1 MAISTR
7 ERIADFATPAAF
19 PAIPPGELK
28 SADYLRLA
36 RTLREAPDD
45 GVGTMRVAV
54 LASHTLQFV
63 EPFLAVESARLGIRV
78 ECLFGGF
85 GQFEQELADAGSALY
100 RFAPTALVLALR
112 PEDVDPDAVI
122 RYHATAGA
130 RFDSLTEELCG
141 RLGNCIGLFRE
152 RATAPV
158 FVANFAMPALAPLS
172 VFDATADSLTSALA
186 RANERLRDIV
196 RRHAGAIIW
205 DYAGLVRSRGDAE
218 WTDPRLWALSR
229 AAVATR
235 HQPALAKHLARTLAG
250 ATRPS
255 AKCLVLDLD
264 NTLWGGVIGD
274 DGMEGIR
281 LGDDFPG
288 SAFKAFQR
296 RVLSLKDR
304 GILLAVVSKND
315 PDIIEQAFREHPEM
329 LIRWEDLASTRIN
342 WEPKSRNLREI
353 AEELNIGADALVL
366 FDDNP
371 VERAEVRANAPEV
384 GVIDAPTDPLAYEAA
399 LLECS
404 WFDQITLSSE
414 DRARTAT
421 YQEERHRRLRMQ
433 QFTSVDDYLLD
444 LDMVAEIGA
453 ASSATLAR
461 IAQLV
466 GKTNQFNL
474 TTRRHSDVQ
483 IAAMAGDC
491 DHRVAWLRLTDRFGD
506 QGLVAAAILGKQ
518 EADAV
523 VDTFVMSCRVM
534 NRRVEQALMA
544 HLAVEARAMGCGR
557 LIGEFLLTRKNGI
570 VRDFY
575 RRLGFVELDAGE
587 AGVIRYALDLGSADI
602 AWPVGLRRG
611 THA

>member
-36 RTLREAPDD
+36 RTLREAPHD

-78 ECLFGGF
+78 ECFFGGF
-85 GQFEQELADAGSALY
+85 GQFEQEVADAGSALH

-112 PEDVDPDAVI
+112 PEDADPDAVI
-122 RYHATAGA
+122 RYHATAGT
-130 RFDSLTEELCG
+130 RFESLTEDVCG

-196 RRHAGAIIW
+196 RQHTGAIIW

-315 PDIIEQAFREHPEM
+315 PDIVEQAFREHPEM

-444 LDMVAEIGA
+444 LDMVAEIGG

-483 IAAMAGDC
+483 IAAMAGDR
-491 DHRVAWLRLTDRFGD
+491 DHRVTWLRLTDRFGD
-506 QGLVAAAILGKQ
+506 QGLVAAAILGRQ

-557 LIGEFLLTRKNGI
+557 LIGEFLPTRKNGI

-575 RRLGFVELDAGE
+575 RRLGFVELNAGE
-587 AGVIRYALDLGSADI
+587 PGVIRYALDLGSADI

-611 THA
+611 AHA